1 MGASL
6 LVGLDVGTTASKAVV
21 FTDRG
26 EPLSQASATTPWTTT
41 RTGAEL
47 DATAL
52 LDSAVEALAGALA
65 AAPPGPVVG
74 LGVASMGESGVLLD
88 RTGDPVGPVVAWHDT
103 RDETELADLH
113 ARIGPETF
121 ARTTGLP
128 LRHQWALTKHRWL
141 LTHHPETRAAVRRL
155 NIAEWVVRR
164 LGGAE
169 ATEQSLASRTGWLR
183 LDGRDWWPEALAW
196 SEARASLMPEVV
208 TAGTALGTVDPGT
221 GLDRL
226 TGATL
231 TVCGHDHQ
239 VAAIGAGAVRPGDE
253 LDSCGTAEALVRS
266 VPPGLA
272 PETVARLV
280 AAGVTVGWHALAG
293 RWCLLGATTG
303 GLVLQRVLAGLGLG
317 AADLARIDVLAERVE
332 PGRVEVRITDE
343 GRSVVVPAGEPAEP
357 AEIWRAALETV
368 TDEIGVIHDA
378 MSAYSG
384 EHRDLVAVGGWSRST
399 ALMAVKDR
407 RLGRVRRSPVVE
419 AGARGAALLAGL
431 AAGVYDSVDD
441 FPDAAGST
449 AGLHSRPGAGAATG
463 TRVR

>member
-1 MGASL
+1 MAAPL

-21 FTDRG
+21 FTEAG
-26 EPLSQASATTPWTTT
+26 EPLSQASVPTPWTTT

-52 LDSAVEALAGALA
+52 FGAAVEALAGALA
-65 AAPPGPVVG
+65 AAPPGPVAG

-88 RTGDPVGPVVAWHDT
+88 RSGEPVGPVVAWHDT
-103 RDETELADLH
+103 RDGTELTDLH
-113 ARIGPETF
+113 ARIGSETF

-141 LTHHPETRAAVRRL
+141 RTHHPETRNAVRRL

-183 LDGRDWWPEALAW
+183 LDRRDWWPEALEW
-196 SEARASLMPEVV
+196 SGAHASLMPEVV
-208 TAGTALGTVDPGT
+208 TAGTALGTVEAGT
-221 GLDRL
+221 GPDRL

-266 VPPGLA
+266 VPPGLP
-272 PETVARLV
+272 PETVAGLV
-280 AAGVTVGWHALAG
+280 TAGVTVGWHALAG

-303 GLVLQRVLAGLGLG
+303 GLVLQRVLAGLGLDR
-317 AADLARIDVLAERVE
+317 ADLTRLDTLAARVE

-343 GRSVVVPAGEPAEP
+343 GRSVVVPAGQPVEPAQ
-357 AEIWRAALETV
+357 IWRAALETV
-368 TDEIGVIHDA
+368 TDEIGAIHDA
-378 MSAYSG
+378 MTGYSG
-384 EHRDLVAVGGWSRST
+384 DHREIVAVGGWSRSET
-399 ALMAVKDR
+399 LMAVKAR
-407 RLGRVRRSPVVE
+407 RLGPVRRSPVVE

-431 AAGVYDSVDD
+431 AAGVYGGVHE
-441 FPDAAGST
+441 FPDAVGST
-449 AGLHSRPGAGAATG
+449 AGADSGDTAVAG
-463 TRVR
+463 RW

>member
-1 MGASL
+1 VAAAL

-21 FTDRG
+21 FTDTG
-26 EPLSQASATTPWTTT
+26 EPLSQAAVTTPWTVT

-47 DATAL
+47 DATAIL
-52 LDSAVEALAGALA
+52 RAAVEALTGALA
-65 AAPPGPVVG
+65 AAPPGPVAG

-88 RTGDPVGPVVAWHDT
+88 RAGEPVGPVVAWHDT
-103 RDETELADLH
+103 RDETELADLY

-128 LRHQWALTKHRWL
+128 LRQQWALTKHRWL
-141 LTHHPETRAAVRRL
+141 LAHYPQTRTAVRRL

-183 LDGRDWWPEALAW
+183 LEGRDWWPEALEW
-196 SEARASLMPEVV
+196 SGARASQMPDLV
-208 TAGTALGTVDPGT
+208 TAGTALGTVEAGAGP
-221 GLDRL
+221 DRL

-272 PETVARLV
+272 PETIAGLV

-303 GLVLQRVLAGLGLG
+303 GLVLQRVLAGLGLDR
-317 AADLARIDVLAERVE
+317 ADLTRLDSLAERAE
-332 PGRVEVRITDE
+332 PGRVEVRIADE
-343 GRSVVVPAGEPAEP
+343 GRSVVVPAGESAEP

-368 TDEIGVIHDA
+368 TAEIAVIHDA
-378 MSAYSG
+378 MTAYSG
-384 EHRDLVAVGGWSRST
+384 DHHDLVAVGGWSRSE
-399 ALMAVKDR
+399 ALMAVKGR
-407 RLGRVRRSPVVE
+407 RLGPVRRSPVVE

-431 AAGVYDSVDD
+431 AAGVYASVDD
-441 FPDAAGST
+441 FPDAADTT
-449 AGLHSRPGAGAATG
+449 ASVHCGDTAVTG
-463 TRVR
+463 PQR